1 MADSPAFTPVHL
13 LTGFL
18 GSGKTTLL
26 KRLLADPALADTA
39 VLINEFG
46 EVGLDHH
53 LVERI
58 DETMVLLQSG
68 CVCCTVRGELA
79 EALRDLHSKRE
90 RGVIPAFTRVVI
102 ESTGLADPFPVLSTL
117 KSDPVLR
124 HHFRAGSVVAT
135 VDAVNGL
142 SQLDTYVESTRQAA
156 IADRLVI
163 TKTDLCTGNTDL
175 SRLLSRLAELN
186 PDALRLI
193 AGDDGPGAE
202 ALFGDDVA
210 QRAAKLQSPSG
221 FYCDTPAVQ
230 VTAAG
235 VVQHTAI
242 SSFVIAVD
250 TPIDWT
256 GFGVWLT
263 MLLNR
268 HGSRVL
274 RVKGILALAGEE
286 RPVAVHGVQHLV
298 HPPVHLAGWPSSER
312 SSRLVFIVDGLD
324 VNLLKRSF
332 NAFALAGNAEARPQP
347 EAAAQI
353 RNAQSP

>member
-1 MADSPAFTPVHL
+1 MVETPVFTPVHL

-26 KRLLADPALADTA
+26 KRLLADPALSDCA

-46 EVGLDHH
+46 DVGLDHH

-79 EALRDLHSKRE
+79 DALRDLHSRRE
-90 RGVIPAFTRVVI
+90 RGLIPAFARVVI

-124 HHFRAGSVVAT
+124 HHFRAGSVVTT
-135 VDAVNGL
+135 VDAVNGF
-142 SQLDTYVESTRQAA
+142 SQLATYVESTRQAA

-163 TKTDLCTGNTDL
+163 TKTDLCQGDAEL
-175 SRLLSRLAELN
+175 SALLSRLGELN
-186 PDALRLI
+186 PDAPRLI
-193 AGDDGPGAE
+193 AGEDGPDAE
-202 ALFGDDVA
+202 TLFGDDDA
-210 QRAAKLQSPSG
+210 QRAAGLHSPSG
-221 FYCDTPAVQ
+221 FYCDAPALQ
-230 VTAAG
+230 VTADG
-235 VVQHTAI
+235 VTRHTAI

-250 TPIDWT
+250 EPVDWT

-268 HGSRVL
+268 HGARVL

-298 HPPVHLAGWPSSER
+298 HPPVHLAGWPSVER

-332 NAFALAGNAEARPQP
+332 NAFALAGRARTRPQP
-347 EAAAQI
+347 EAAAKT
-353 RNAQSP
+353 RNAQNP

>member
-1 MADSPAFTPVHL
+1 MAEMPAFTPVHL

-46 EVGLDHH
+46 EIGLDHH

-58 DETMVLLQSG
+58 DDTMVLLQSG

-79 EALRDLHSKRE
+79 DALRDLHSKRD
-90 RGVIPAFTRVVI
+90 RGLVPPFTRVII

-124 HHFRAGSVVAT
+124 HHFRAGTVVTT

-142 SQLDTYVESTRQAA
+142 AQLDTYVESTRQAA
-156 IADRLVI
+156 IADRIVI
-163 TKTDLCTGNTDL
+163 TKADLCKGDAGLT
-175 SRLLSRLAELN
+175 RLLSRLTEFN
-186 PDALRLI
+186 PDARRII
-193 AGDDGPGAE
+193 AGSNSPDAD
-202 ALFGDDVA
+202 ALFGDDAA
-210 QRAAKLQSPSG
+210 QRATKLQSPSG
-221 FYCDTPAVQ
+221 FYCDTPTLR
-230 VTAAG
+230 VTAEG
-235 VVQHTAI
+235 VALHTAI
-242 SSFVIAVD
+242 SSFVITVER
-250 TPIDWT
+250 PIDWT
-256 GFGVWLT
+256 GFGIWLT

-268 HGSRVL
+268 HGERVL
-274 RVKGILALAGEE
+274 RVKGILDLAGED

-298 HPPVHLAGWPSSER
+298 HPPVHLDAWPSGER
-312 SSRLVFIVDGLD
+312 ISRLVFIVDGLD
-324 VNLLKRSF
+324 ANLLKRSF
-332 NAFALAGNAEARPQP
+332 NAFALAGNSDARPQP

-353 RNAQSP
+353 RNA

>member
-1 MADSPAFTPVHL
+1 MVDVPAFTPVHL

-46 EVGLDHH
+46 EVGLDHQ

-58 DETMVLLQSG
+58 DDTMVLLQSG

-79 EALRDLHSKRE
+79 DALRDLHSRRE
-90 RGVIPAFTRVVI
+90 RGLVPPFTRVVI

-124 HHFRAGSVVAT
+124 HHFRAGSVVTT

-142 SQLDTYVESTRQAA
+142 AQLETYVESTRQAA

-163 TKTDLCTGNTDL
+163 TKTDLCDGNPGL
-175 SRLLSRLAELN
+175 SRLLSRLAGLN
-186 PDALRLI
+186 PDALCLI
-193 AGDDGPGAE
+193 AGDDGPDAE
-202 ALFGDDVA
+202 TLFGDDAA
-210 QRAAKLQSPSG
+210 QRVAKLQSPSG
-221 FYCDTPAVQ
+221 FYCDTPAPK
-230 VTAAG
+230 AMADG
-235 VVQHTAI
+235 VALHTAI
-242 SSFVIAVD
+242 SSFVITVD
-250 TPIDWT
+250 EPIDWT

-268 HGSRVL
+268 HGNRVL

-298 HPPVHLAGWPSSER
+298 HPPVHLAGWPSAER

-324 VNLLKRSF
+324 ANLLKRSF
-332 NAFALAGNAEARPQP
+332 NAFALAGNTGTRSQP
-347 EAAAQI
+347 EAAVQI